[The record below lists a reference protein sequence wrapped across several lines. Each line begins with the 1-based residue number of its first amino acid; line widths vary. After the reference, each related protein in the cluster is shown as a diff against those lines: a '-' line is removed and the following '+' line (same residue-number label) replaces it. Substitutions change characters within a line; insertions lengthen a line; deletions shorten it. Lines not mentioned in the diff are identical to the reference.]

1 VSQVRV
7 FVSFDLD
14 HDNDCKDRL
23 VHQIAPEGSHFS
35 VNDWSIREIAADWQA
50 KARKRIA
57 NIDLVLVICGEHTD
71 TAASVNNEIVLARE
85 ANKPYL
91 LLDGRPGRSKR
102 PKMAMDTDRI
112 LDWSNDSFWSPT
124 ASPRHATVR

>member
-1 VSQVRV
+1 MSQVRV

-23 VHQIAPEGSHFS
+23 VRQIAPEGSHFS
-35 VNDWSIREIAADWQA
+35 VNDWSIREVAADWQA

-57 NIDLVLVICGEHTD
+57 NIDLVLVICGEHSD
-71 TAASVNNEIVLARE
+71 TAASVNDEIELARA

-91 LLDGRPGRSKR
+91 LLDGRPGRSRR
-102 PKMAMDTDRI
+102 PKTAMDSDRI
-112 LDWSNDSFWSPT
+112 LDWNSDTLWSPA
-124 ASPRHATVR
+124 ASPRRATVR